1 DKIWT
6 NPVVC
11 SRITG
16 TRAEIRSV
24 IMPIRSATT
33 GSTPI
38 IRGARQE
45 WMFDTNASNP
55 KMMNKESKIEINS
68 CTLDETT
75 KYSARAKPAPMV
87 SIKPVLIGW
96 AMGRSWVDS
105 GVSVTESLAAVM
117 GVVGYSSGSG
127 TVNWY

>member
-1 DKIWT
+1 TT
-6 NPVVC
+6 NTHGEAQQC
-11 SRITG
+11 NC
-16 TRAEIRSV
+16 
-24 IMPIRSATT
+24 
-33 GSTPI
+33 
-38 IRGARQE
+38 
-45 WMFDTNASNP
+45 DTNGSNP
-55 KMMNKESKIEINS
+55 KVMDIAVRIQLNS
-68 CTLDETT
+68 CTLDENT
-75 KYSARAKPAPMV
+75 KYSARAKPPPMV